1 MEERTWTNSDHSW
14 CIFLALSQFSSA
26 SENRLAGLS
35 RIFCPSHWTLHN
47 LPGRCSHVHELCR
60 LHCRC
65 RILQPFYKMLFLTN
79 FDAKN
84 YLLTWYVHF
93 PFHTGS
99 VVYQRRVP
107 ASFDLECGLFGSQ
120 TSSWSGL
127 ISESWWVDSESPGW
141 RCWWWVLLQ
150 QEKMLVPLSS
160 ELLLQRDLT
169 T

>member
-1 MEERTWTNSDHSW
+1 MKNLLGPTVTTPGASSLHCLSFLQHQRTDWLV
-14 CIFLALSQFSSA
+14 CQESSA
-26 SENRLAGLS
+26 PVTELSTTSLVDVVMSMNSAGSTVGAESFNHSTRCCFLQ
-35 RIFCPSHWTLHN
+35 TL
-47 LPGRCSHVHELCR
+47 
-60 LHCRC
+60 
-65 RILQPFYKMLFLTN
+65 I
-79 FDAKN
+79 AKN

-99 VVYQRRVP
+99 VVYQRRVQ